1 MIMMRRGT
9 LLVLLLLLAAVAIA
23 ATPGIAQTS
32 QLAAAQQA
40 AEVRADFNQDSFAD
54 LAIGAPG
61 EAIGSFSEAGAVTVM
76 YGTASGLRGTGSQ
89 LFTQVGVPSSA
100 ATALAGRWRS
110 GTSTT
115 TASLTWRLA
124 LLGRR

>member
-1 MIMMRRGT
+1 MITMRRGT
-9 LLVLLLLLAAVAIA
+9 LLALLLLLAAVAIP
-23 ATPGIAQTS
+23 ATPGVAQTS

-76 YGTASGLRGTGSQ
+76 YGTGCAALAASCSRRS
-89 LFTQVGVPSSA
+89 GVPSSA

-115 TASLTWRLA
+115 TASLT
-124 LLGRR
+124 